1 MPDDLLEEQVLRAW
15 VALNGTL
22 KDSQMTKGLTY
33 NEAIVML
40 LILEQYRRDG
50 VGRTSV
56 QHLLKS
62 TNFLKSLMNRTVNA
76 LCIQG
81 YLQKE
86 RVGRQLFV
94 APLPQRLPDFLAVH
108 NHSLSLARQVIDAI
122 GQEDAQNFV
131 RICEKLMAA
140 DLKF

>member
-1 MPDDLLEEQVLRAW
+1 LSDDLLEEQILRSW
-15 VALNGTL
+15 VTLNGTL

-40 LILEQYRRDG
+40 LILEQYRQDG
-50 VGRTSV
+50 IGRTSV
-56 QHLLKS
+56 QSLLKS
-62 TNFLKSLMNRTVNA
+62 TNLLKSLMNRTINA
-76 LCIQG
+76 LCLQG
-81 YLQKE
+81 YLKKE

-94 APLPQRLPDFLAVH
+94 SPLPRRLPDFLAVH
-108 NHSLSLARQVIDAI
+108 DHSLSLARQVIDAI
-122 GQEDAQNFV
+122 GQEDARHFV

>member
-1 MPDDLLEEQVLRAW
+1 MSDVLLDEQVLRAW

-40 LILEQYRRDG
+40 LILEQYRKDG
-50 VGRTSV
+50 IGRTSV
-56 QHLLKS
+56 QYLLKS
-62 TNFLKSLMNRTVNA
+62 TNFLKSLMNRTINA
-76 LCIQG
+76 LCSQG

-94 APLPQRLPDFLAVH
+94 SPLPQRLPDFLAVH